1 MNANKALWGGRFH
14 EKPSSLFLQFS
25 QSVSFDWRL
34 YKQDIKGSIAHAR
47 MLEKIGIIDP
57 KESEE
62 IQRGLTEILEE
73 IEEGQFKWST
83 QLEDI
88 HMNIESALINKTKAG
103 LKLHTGRSRNDQIA
117 TTMRLW
123 VKEEV
128 QKILSLLS
136 RLQAVLVLWAE
147 ENIEVVIPGYTH
159 LQKAQVVSLAHQI
172 LAYVEMLERDK
183 EKFKEC
189 YNNTDVLVLGSGA
202 LAGSSIE
209 LDREYV
215 ANLLGFSRISQNSMD
230 GVSDRDF
237 VLDFLYGAST
247 LGIHLSRFAEDM
259 VLWSSSEWGFLELP
273 DAFSSGSS
281 LMPNKKNPDCFEL
294 LRGKS
299 ARLISNLNRLS
310 ILLKSLPLTYNRDMQ
325 EDKEPLFDSADTVE
339 SCLEML
345 IAMIPKLK
353 IKKSLC
359 LKQSEDPLLFA
370 TDIADW
376 LVQKRIPF
384 REAHH
389 KVGELIG
396 YCQKNSLSLAA
407 VPSAVLDAI
416 HPELSKQWKV
426 FFDPHKSL
434 ERKKTMGSPNPDL
447 VRKRI
452 LFWKESLKV
461 ASAPEEA

>member
-1 MNANKALWGGRFH
+1 MNANKAPWGGRFH

-47 MLEKIGIIDP
+47 MLEKIGIIDQ

-73 IEEGQFKWST
+73 IEQGQFKWST

-136 RLQAVLVLWAE
+136 RLQAVLVQWAE
-147 ENIEVVIPGYTH
+147 ENVEVVIPGYTH
-159 LQKAQVVSLAHQI
+159 LQKAQVVLLAHQI

-189 YNNTDVLVLGSGA
+189 YNNADVLVLGSGA

-339 SCLEML
+339 RCLEML

-359 LKQSEDPLLFA
+359 LKQSEDSLLFA
-370 TDIADW
+370 TDIVDW

-396 YCQKNSLSLAA
+396 YCQKNSLSLDA
-407 VPSAVLDAI
+407 VPSSVLDAI
-416 HPELSKQWKV
+416 HPELSKQWKS

-452 LFWKESLKV
+452 LFWKESLK
-461 ASAPEEA
+461 SSLGS